1 MRVLNILIIGSDQ
14 LALQQIAQAM
24 TDEGVRVF
32 TSNRLIDALSAE
44 QEWDFLLVDLDGLN
58 SFLRGVLPAV
68 SGDFPNLPLVGIS
81 RRKKLDN
88 RIFDADFELPLDAYV
103 LEAPRPEDLIV
114 SFPQV
119 AAKYLFDTGTLRQPG
134 TPPSAGRA
142 SFSSKPE
149 FGDWSLEIG
158 D

>member
-14 LALQQIAQAM
+14 LALQQIAQVMA
-24 TDEGVRVF
+24 DEGVRVF

-58 SFLRGVLPAV
+58 SFLRGLLPVV
-68 SGDFPNLPLVGIS
+68 SGDFPNLPLIGIS
-81 RRKKLDN
+81 RRKNLDAQK
-88 RIFDADFELPLDAYV
+88 FEADFGLSLDAYV

-119 AAKYLFDTGTLRQPG
+119 AAKYLCDTGTLRQPG
-134 TPPSAGRA
+134 TRPLPG
-142 SFSSKPE
+142 
-149 FGDWSLEIG
+149 
-158 D
+158 